1 MNSIWEGNCYLGWLH
16 FGMGLLVMDLKSAV
30 DGVVG
35 RLVDRGGVVGVGL
48 FGDLSKYEWS
58 GSVVD
63 VLVVGGPRVSFE
75 FEEILE
81 YGGLLFD
88 VNHVPY
94 RVVGDVVSPDLDHRL
109 FELEVLF
116 DGEGVLS
123 RAKVFVGDKYRSRG
137 RVEVRTDGYLTGA
150 DMYMSRAASA
160 LTRGDVGS
168 AVVYGEA
175 AVTPVAHLL
184 MDVAGFPVTRGALVW
199 NLRRACERL
208 RLMDV
213 FGDFLGVM
221 RLGGVDVEQA
231 SVLLGVF
238 EDVWGYLRGVILGES
253 GLQVGMPVRMRRDI
267 EYLTSPLLLRL
278 IRGRVG
284 VLLDGFDSVGAV
296 FYLRS
301 WLLPLLEAYAWVVS
315 SARGDKFD
323 YTGLFRVVRGDPV
336 VYEGA
341 GRVFGLG
348 NVDARGLLV
357 GVRDLIGRV
366 RGVRNS
372 LIDGYVGML

>member
-1 MNSIWEGNCYLGWLH
+1 VNSIWDGNCYLGWLH

-48 FGDLSKYEWS
+48 FGGLSRYEWS

-81 YGGLLFD
+81 FGGLLFD

-109 FELEVLF
+109 FELDVLF

-123 RAKVFVGDKYRSRG
+123 RAKVFVGEKYRSRG
-137 RVEVRTDGYLTGA
+137 RVEVRTDGYLMGA

-213 FGDFLGVM
+213 FGDFLEVM

-231 SVLLGVF
+231 SVLLKVF
-238 EDVWGYLRGVILGES
+238 EDVWGYLRRVILGES
-253 GLQVGMPVRMRRDI
+253 GLPVGMPVRMRRDI

-278 IRGRVG
+278 IQGRVG

-296 FYLRS
+296 FYLRG

-323 YTGLFRVVRGDPV
+323 YTGLFRVVRGDAV
-336 VYEGA
+336 LYGGA

-357 GVRDLIGRV
+357 EVRDLIGRV

-372 LIDGYVGML
+372 LIDGYVG